1 MARGFGVRFLSGALT
16 GGVASTVVAGVV
28 SVLAPPPMAPEVS
41 SAAPGSVSPAQ
52 AEIPADSGK
61 TGSQTDT
68 ALTSPAVAPQTLA
81 PDPDSVVEIDS
92 ATQETAAL
100 PETGTAEALDPPT
113 APAQTATAPDAEAP
127 VLPNPQ
133 AVAPVQPRAEA
144 QATIST
150 DPAQPPA
157 PRDATDEAALAGNE
171 TLTTPQPGAP
181 DDSTSAK
188 ADLTPDAER
197 APEPDPAPEVAEE
210 QTEEV
215 TTPPAQ
221 NDTTEAPVI
230 AEADEAPVPQ
240 EEDTNTQ
247 SAAAPDVPQITEE
260 AAPQPDA
267 ARQTEAETGDTVVAA
282 AGPAVGTPATSLL
295 DRDTGVTINRPQST
309 DTTEA
314 AVAPDTAVPTLTP
327 TPDSARPIDLYA
339 QPFDAAD
346 DKPLMSIVL
355 IDDGTTP
362 TAGAAGIAALR
373 SFPYPL
379 SFAVDSRLEDAADRI
394 ALYRDKG
401 FEVMVM
407 INMPPGAQAVDAET
421 TFGVVLSDLKEVVG
435 VLEGTETGFQESRD
449 LSDQVSAIV
458 AQTGHGLLTQSRG
471 LNTMPKLARKEGVPA
486 APVFRD
492 FDSKDQTAT
501 VIRRFLDQ
509 AAFKAGQEGAVVMLG
524 RMRPDTISALL
535 LWGLQDRAS
544 SVALSPISAV
554 LNRDP

>member
-41 SAAPGSVSPAQ
+41 SAAPGAVSPAQ
-52 AEIPADSGK
+52 AEIPSDSGK

-133 AVAPVQPRAEA
+133 AVAPVQPQAEA

-181 DDSTSAK
+181 DDSTSAQ

-215 TTPPAQ
+215 TPPAQ

-230 AEADEAPVPQ
+230 AEADEAPAPQ

-267 ARQTEAETGDTVVAA
+267 APETEAEANDTVVAA

-309 DTTEA
+309 DTTEV

-355 IDDGTTP
+355 IDDGATP

-554 LNRDP
+554 LKRDP

>member
-28 SVLAPPPMAPEVS
+28 SVLAPPPAPPEVS
-41 SAAPGSVSPAQ
+41 YDLSGAVAPAQ
-52 AEIPADSGK
+52 TVTPADSGK
-61 TGSQTDT
+61 TASQTDRAVT
-68 ALTSPAVAPQTLA
+68 APAVVPQALA
-81 PDPDSVVEIDS
+81 PDPDSVVAIDS
-92 ATQETAAL
+92 ATQEPAAL
-100 PETGTAEALDPPT
+100 PETGAAEALD
-113 APAQTATAPDAEAP
+113 APADNSQIATAPDSEAP

-133 AVAPVQPRAEA
+133 ANAPAQPQAEA

-150 DPAQPPA
+150 EPAQPPA
-157 PRDATDEAALAGNE
+157 PTEEVTEQAALDDNAA
-171 TLTTPQPGAP
+171 LSTPQPGAP
-181 DDSTSAK
+181 EDSTTPQ
-188 ADLTPDAER
+188 ADLTPGDDTA
-197 APEPDPAPEVAEE
+197 PAPDSAPRIAEDDTADTPAPAPDDSAEPPVPAETTDRPAPPAEE
-210 QTEEV
+210 
-215 TTPPAQ
+215 A
-221 NDTTEAPVI
+221 DTQV
-230 AEADEAPVPQ
+230 
-240 EEDTNTQ
+240 
-247 SAAAPDVPQITEE
+247 AATPDVPQIIEEAEPLPDADPATEE
-260 AAPQPDA
+260 
-267 ARQTEAETGDTVVAA
+267 TTVAA
-282 AGPAVGTPATSLL
+282 ATGPAVGTPATSLL
-295 DRDTGVTINRPQST
+295 DRDTGVTINRPQPT
-309 DTTEA
+309 DTTEP
-314 AVAPDTAVPTLTP
+314 AVAAQDDVPVP
-327 TPDSARPIDLYA
+327 REAGRGARPIERYA
-339 QPFDAAD
+339 QPFEAAD

-379 SFAVDSRLEDAADRI
+379 SFAVDSRLDDAADRI
-394 ALYRDKG
+394 ALYRSKG

-407 INMPPGAQAVDAET
+407 IDLPPGAQPVDAET
-421 TFGVVLSDLKEVVG
+421 TFGVVLSNLQQVVG

-449 LSDQVSAIV
+449 LADQVSAIV

-492 FDSKDQTAT
+492 FDSKDQSAT

-554 LNRDP
+554 LKREP